1 MMQTIRTLGK
11 GQVVIPKAV
20 RERLGISVGSR
31 LLLRVEG
38 GNIVL
43 KPLPKNPIQALH
55 GILKH
60 GGPSTKDLLTW
71 RAAERAREERQSA

>member
-1 MMQTIRTLGK
+1 MQTIRTLGK
-11 GQVVIPKAV
+11 GQVVLPKAV

-38 GNIVL
+38 GKIVL
-43 KPLPKNPIQALH
+43 KPLPKDPIQALH

-60 GGPSTKDLLTW
+60 DGPSTKDLLKW
-71 RAAERAREERQSA
+71 RTEERAREARKSA